1 MARSADAPVDAIDR
15 TLIDLLRDDARLSV
29 NELAARANV
38 SRANAYQRLTRLR
51 ERGVIR
57 RFTIDVDHRQLGDS
71 ITALVLVDIEQHA
84 WRELAER
91 LVHLPGVEYVGFCTG
106 TADVVLLVRAPD
118 MEHLRDVV
126 LEKLQSMPEVRS
138 TQTSFVLQE
147 LQR

>member
-1 MARSADAPVDAIDR
+1 MTKAPEFAVDDVDR
-15 TLIDLLRDDARLSV
+15 TLIALLRDDGRLSV
-29 NELAARANV
+29 NELAARAHI
-38 SRANAYQRLTRLR
+38 SRANAYQRIARLR
-51 ERGVIR
+51 DRGVIR
-57 RFTIDVDHRQLGDS
+57 RFTIDVDHRQLGDA

-84 WRELAER
+84 WRELADR
-91 LVHLPGVEYVGFCTG
+91 LAHLPGVDYGGFTTG

-126 LEKLQSMPEVRS
+126 LEQLQSMPEVRS